1 MALFEPCLYFIFE
14 SYALTYTTASQAG
27 TVTAM
32 LPLIVAV
39 SAGLALKEKTS
50 LTTIIGFF
58 IAIGGIVIMTS
69 QSLASQDAPN
79 PFLGNFLEF
88 LAMCCAAGYTI
99 LARYLG
105 ARYSPFFL
113 TAIQMFLGTLFF
125 APVLAF
131 PSTQFPT
138 HWTLAPTLALVYLG
152 ICVSFL
158 AYGCFNYGLSK
169 VPASQA
175 SAYVNLIPV
184 ISVICGWLIL
194 GERLTLL
201 QFGGMGCV
209 LLGVWI
215 SSAELR
221 CRKLQPSSIS

>member
-1 MALFEPCLYFIFE
+1 
-14 SYALTYTTASQAG
+14 
-27 TVTAM
+27 
-32 LPLIVAV
+32 
-39 SAGLALKEKTS
+39 
-50 LTTIIGFF
+50 
-58 IAIGGIVIMTS
+58 
-69 QSLASQDAPN
+69 
-79 PFLGNFLEF
+79 
-88 LAMCCAAGYTI
+88 MCCAAGYTI

-138 HWTLAPTLALVYLG
+138 HWPLVPTLALVYLG

-184 ISVICGWLIL
+184 ISVVCGWFIL
-194 GERLTLL
+194 GETLTLFQL
-201 QFGGMGCV
+201 GGMGCV